1 MVQIPCQ
8 FKRVQLTHNC
18 GEDNEMISVWC
29 KNCDKMCRWGALNI
43 DSDGQRLPGG
53 DNGRAKPGRKGKKA
67 SGSMG
72 MLEVG
77 ESYAMQCFECE
88 EKQDYDIYNCYFSM
102 TSICTISLISGWFPL
117 EPNLFFFLFPTG
129 VSVAGGN
136 VQVSPSYWR
145 AEWASSSLMTSV

>member
-1 MVQIPCQ
+1 MGFGSSTTVCKSGKSFKTQELCKNVLGMPRETSISFIKGGLVKQSKKSFLAHHYFLIWNTYTFFFPSLPWVVQIPCQ

-77 ESYAMQCFECE
+77 E
-88 EKQDYDIYNCYFSM
+88 
-102 TSICTISLISGWFPL
+102 
-117 EPNLFFFLFPTG
+117 
-129 VSVAGGN
+129 
-136 VQVSPSYWR
+136 
-145 AEWASSSLMTSV
+145 